1 VSPETPVAELEVLQ
15 EALAGRYTVES
26 LVQRGSTATVWL
38 ARDLRHERA
47 VALKVLRDELG
58 SAVGLERFHREIHLA
73 ATLQHPHI
81 LPLFD
86 SGIAH
91 GRLWYAMP
99 FVPAGSLADRLERD
113 GPLTAA
119 EVVRLGAQLA
129 DALDYAHAQGVIHRD
144 LKPENIMLTASG
156 HGLLADFGIA
166 RALAGDDGTSARL
179 TEAGIAVG
187 TPLYMSPEQASGEG
201 AIDGRTD
208 IYALAGVLFESLT
221 GSAPFRGES
230 VREVIVRRLTEPAP
244 SARKSRPDVPAWLDA
259 VLQRGL
265 ARRADDRFTTAAE
278 FAAALRDGPAGR
290 WADRPGKRNRPLL
303 RVAGVAALF
312 VVFATTW
319 RLLGLPINPFDYL
332 RGRAAAQRPPVIAV
346 LPFRNLGHAT
356 DQYFADGLTEEIT
369 SRLAGV
375 SGLAVI
381 SRTSADQ
388 YRETKKSLREIG
400 KELGATYLLGGSVRW
415 DRPGEGPVAGR
426 IRITPQLVRAV
437 DDVQLWA
444 EAFDTE
450 LADVF
455 RLQSDIA
462 EQVAAALE
470 LRLQAADRAELAV
483 GGTRDPEAYDFYLRG
498 NEYFNRGSSSATLE
512 AARDLYQRAVA
523 RDPRFALAWARLS
536 LAHVHAFWYGHDRSA
551 ARVAL
556 ARQAAD
562 TALALAPAMPEAH
575 IALGYYYYRGHRD
588 YKRALEHFAAAR
600 RKQPTNTDLLAGIG
614 LVQGRQGRW
623 DDAIV
628 TLSEAARRDPRSNL
642 RAFNL
647 ATSLS
652 ITRRFPEA
660 ERELARAITLAPDW
674 GSPYAEQAQVYL
686 AWRGDLAAARKVL
699 ARGVGLVG
707 LGRFAHSLIS
717 NDQTVSSV
725 FTSDTTSWPLLDQL
739 TLQGFVGDTL
749 RYYYLKAESARFR
762 GQGSA
767 ERAFADSLR
776 ILLEQRQRRRPDDPY
791 PYSWLGIAYARLGR
805 RADALAAGRRA
816 VELMPVSR
824 DALVGTYLQVTLAR
838 TYMLA
843 GEPELA
849 VATLRPLLEIPSPIT
864 LAALRV
870 DPIWDPLRSHA
881 AFRSLTDPT

>member
-1 VSPETPVAELEVLQ
+1 
-15 EALAGRYTVES
+15 
-26 LVQRGSTATVWL
+26 
-38 ARDLRHERA
+38 
-47 VALKVLRDELG
+47 
-58 SAVGLERFHREIHLA
+58 
-73 ATLQHPHI
+73 
-81 LPLFD
+81 
-86 SGIAH
+86 
-91 GRLWYAMP
+91 M
-99 FVPAGSLADRLERD
+99 
-113 GPLTAA
+113 
-119 EVVRLGAQLA
+119 
-129 DALDYAHAQGVIHRD
+129 
-144 LKPENIMLTASG
+144 
-156 HGLLADFGIA
+156 
-166 RALAGDDGTSARL
+166 
-179 TEAGIAVG
+179 
-187 TPLYMSPEQASGEG
+187 
-201 AIDGRTD
+201 
-208 IYALAGVLFESLT
+208 
-221 GSAPFRGES
+221 
-230 VREVIVRRLTEPAP
+230 
-244 SARKSRPDVPAWLDA
+244 PAWLDA

-278 FAAALRDGPAGR
+278 FAAALRDAPAGR
-290 WADRPGKRNRPLL
+290 WADRPGKRNRPLV

-312 VVFATTW
+312 IVFATTW
-319 RLLGLPINPFDYL
+319 RL
-332 RGRAAAQRPPVIAV
+332 
-346 LPFRNLGHAT
+346 
-356 DQYFADGLTEEIT
+356 
-369 SRLAGV
+369 
-375 SGLAVI
+375 
-381 SRTSADQ
+381 
-388 YRETKKSLREIG
+388 
-400 KELGATYLLGGSVRW
+400 
-415 DRPGEGPVAGR
+415 
-426 IRITPQLVRAV
+426 
-437 DDVQLWA
+437 
-444 EAFDTE
+444 
-450 LADVF
+450 ADVF
-455 RLQSDIA
+455 RLRSDIA

-536 LAHVHAFWYGHDRSA
+536 LAHVHAFWTG
-551 ARVAL
+551 
-556 ARQAAD
+556 
-562 TALALAPAMPEAH
+562 TT
-575 IALGYYYYRGHRD
+575 
-588 YKRALEHFAAAR
+588 AR
-600 RKQPTNTDLLAGIG
+600 RHASPWPGRRPTRRSPSRQRCRKPISGWATTTIAATGTTSGRWNTDLLAGIG

-642 RAFNL
+642 RAFNF

-674 GSPYAEQAQVYL
+674 GSPYAQQAQVYL
-686 AWRGDLAAARKVL
+686 AWWGDLAAARKVL

-767 ERAFADSLR
+767 EHAFADSLR

-824 DALVGTYLQVTLAR
+824 DALVGAYLQVTLAR

-843 GEPELA
+843 GEPGLA

-870 DPIWDPLRSHA
+870 NPIWDPLRSHA